1 MSDPLL
7 TSAEVAAILRVSRT
21 TVGRLAADGRLSYA
35 RVGKRQRYSRADV
48 DAYLERSRVGV
59 SAPAIP
65 DLMRRRP

>member
-1 MSDPLL
+1 MSDQLL
-7 TSAEVAAILRVSRT
+7 TRAEVAAILRVSRT

-59 SAPAIP
+59 SAPETP
-65 DLMRRRP
+65 DITRRRA